1 LLEQIRLL
9 IKLQAV
15 DKCVFDLEKELREMP
30 ERITQLQ
37 SQEAKITQELGK
49 LNDELR
55 VLRKQRKDLEDET
68 EIVRARVRK
77 AETKLMNSKNQ
88 REHMAATA
96 ELDEGRDILRSNDDL
111 LLSIMEKQEPL
122 EKKAAQLTAQ
132 IAEQLKQLA
141 EARTQMEQRSAE
153 ARKILEEVT
162 QGRDQTEKLVEK
174 PILREYDFIRSR
186 RQGIAI
192 SPVSKGNC
200 GICHMQIS
208 PQQFNEL
215 QKAEQL
221 MYCPSCKRIIYWADD
236 EHFHA

>member
-15 DKCVFDLEKELREMP
+15 DKCVFDLEKELQEMP
-30 ERITQLQ
+30 RRVAQLQ
-37 SQEAKITQELGK
+37 AQEAKITQEFDK
-49 LNDELR
+49 LNEELN
-55 VLRKQRKDLEDET
+55 VLHKQRKDLEEET
-68 EIVRARVRK
+68 EVVKTRVRK

-96 ELDEGRDILRSNDDL
+96 ELDEGRDVLRANDDL

-122 EKKAAQLTAQ
+122 EKKAGQLTAQ
-132 IAEQLKQLA
+132 IEEQLQQLA
-141 EARTQMEQRSAE
+141 EAKAQTEQRSAE
-153 ARKILEEVT
+153 IGKILREVI

-186 RQGIAI
+186 RQGIAV

-236 EHFHA
+236 EHFHV